1 MSRTAGKESD
11 GNIQIYTEKTY
22 ERRKIVAENNEA
34 VENEAAEKETQK
46 SETLETNKEGKRKLK
61 PFWKDVIELA
71 VYFVI
76 VLGISIFIV
85 AFVGQRTIVEGTSMN
100 PTLNDKD
107 NLIVDKVTYRFHDPE
122 RFDVVV
128 FPYQHKKH
136 TYYIKRIIGL
146 PGERI
151 RIDKDGTIYIN
162 GQELVEDYGNE
173 VILDAGR
180 AEEEILLGEDEYF
193 VMGDNRNNSSDSRD
207 YMVGNVNRKDFIGRA
222 WLRIFPFKD
231 FGLVKHGDE
240 DK

>member
-1 MSRTAGKESD
+1 MISAAEDWGGSRLKGLNNVEESKEL
-11 GNIQIYTEKTY
+11 TET
-22 ERRKIVAENNEA
+22 NNTGT
-34 VENEAAEKETQK
+34 AEKEGSK
-46 SETLETNKEGKRKLK
+46 NGKRKLK

-71 VYFVI
+71 IYFVI
-76 VLGISIFIV
+76 VLAISIFIV
-85 AFVGQRTIVEGTSMN
+85 VFIGQRTIVEGTSMN

-107 NLIVDKVTYRFHDPE
+107 NLIVDKVTYRFHEPK

-151 RIDKDGTIYIN
+151 RIDKDGNIYIN
-162 GQELVEDYGNE
+162 GEVLTEDYGNE
-173 VILDAGR
+173 VILDPGR
-180 AEEEILLGEDEYF
+180 AEDEILLGEDEYF

-207 YMVGNVNRKDFIGRA
+207 YMVGNVNKNDFIGRA

-231 FGLVKHGDE
+231 FGLVQHGDE
-240 DK
+240 